1 MSNVYPEQQLKL
13 LMNLSYYCIYVY
25 TLLEMK
31 VKHIYL
37 QIINDNPKLLELMKY
52 ISNKSGEDNIEIIS
66 DNQVINTCN
75 RDDSNLSQLIPD
87 YCKFIIYSDPEPRTS
102 TIINKKIIPNTKNI
116 QRELFNYEICNYT
129 FISFDLYIQ
138 NDLKQVNYDL
148 NFFFNG
154 NNYYVV
160 NNKIDKYVVC
170 FLLYSRHGVY
180 QKPENC
186 KYKINIID
194 QNANMVEV
202 CEKDFIYLYKDHYE
216 IIEVIHNVI
225 DNNQESEEN
234 KENEEE
240 NEEEN
245 EQENEQENEEE
256 NEQESGEENEKS
268 EETKNSSDESYE
280 KINN

>member
-1 MSNVYPEQQLKL
+1 MFFKLLSFVLLFHIYMSNVYPEQQLKL
-13 LMNLSYYCIYVY
+13 LMNLSYFCIYVF

-31 VKHIYL
+31 VKQLYL

-75 RDDSNLSQLIPD
+75 RDNSNWYQLIPN
-87 YCKFIIYSDPEPRTS
+87 YCKFIIYSDPEPQTS
-102 TIINKKIIPNTKNI
+102 TIINKKIVPNTKNI
-116 QRELFNYEICNYT
+116 QNELFNYEICNYT
-129 FISFDLYIQ
+129 FISFDIYIQ
-138 NDLKQVNYDL
+138 NDLKQLNYDL
-148 NFFFNG
+148 NLFFNG
-154 NNYYVV
+154 NNYYVI

-194 QNANMVEV
+194 HNANMVEI
-202 CEKDFIYLYKDHYE
+202 CEKDVIMLYKDNYE
-216 IIEVIHNVI
+216 IIEVICPNDYPDKEHI
-225 DNNQESEEN
+225 SDSESEE
-234 KENEEE
+234 
-240 NEEEN
+240 
-245 EQENEQENEEE
+245 
-256 NEQESGEENEKS
+256 SEKS
-268 EETKNSSDESYE
+268 KNSSDESYE

>member
-13 LMNLSYYCIYVY
+13 LMNLSYFCIYAY
-25 TLLEMK
+25 TLVEMN

-37 QIINDNPKLLELMKY
+37 QIINDNPKLLEFMKY

-75 RDDSNLSQLIPD
+75 RDDSNWCQLIPD
-87 YCKFIIYSDPEPRTS
+87 YCKFIIYSDPEPQTS

-116 QRELFNYEICNYT
+116 HREIFNYEICNYT

-138 NDLKQVNYDL
+138 NDVKQLNYDL
-148 NFFFNG
+148 NLFFNG

-160 NNKIDKYVVC
+160 NNKIDKYVIC

-180 QKPENC
+180 QKPDSC

-202 CEKDFIYLYKDHYE
+202 CEKDVIMLYKNEYV
-216 IIEVIHNVI
+216 IYEVIHNII
-225 DNNQESEEN
+225 DNNEKN
-234 KENEEE
+234 KETSGESEEE
-240 NEEEN
+240 NEE
-245 EQENEQENEEE
+245 
-256 NEQESGEENEKS
+256 SGEES
-268 EETKNSSDESYE
+268 KNSSDESYE

>member
-1 MSNVYPEQQLKL
+1 MFFKLLSFVLLFHIYMSNVYPEQQLKL

-37 QIINDNPKLLELMKY
+37 QIINDNPKLLELMKH
-52 ISNKSGEDNIEIIS
+52 ISKKSGEDNIEIIS

-116 QRELFNYEICNYT
+116 QHKLFNYETCNYT

-148 NFFFNG
+148 NLFFNG

-194 QNANMVEV
+194 HNANMVEV
-202 CEKDFIYLYKDHYE
+202 CEKDVIMLYKDDYE
-216 IIEVIHNVI
+216 IIQVIRPNESADKENI
-225 DNNQESEEN
+225 SDSENEESEE
-234 KENEEE
+234 
-240 NEEEN
+240 
-245 EQENEQENEEE
+245 
-256 NEQESGEENEKS
+256 ES
-268 EETKNSSDESYE
+268 KNSSDESYE
-280 KINN
+280 KIK